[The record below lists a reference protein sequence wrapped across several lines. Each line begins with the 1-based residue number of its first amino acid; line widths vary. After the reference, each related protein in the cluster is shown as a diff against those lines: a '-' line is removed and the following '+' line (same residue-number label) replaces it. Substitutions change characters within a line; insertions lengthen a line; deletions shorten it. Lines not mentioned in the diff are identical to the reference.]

1 MLIVVMFFFFK
12 QKTAYEMRISDWSSD
27 VCSSDLVET
36 IFGSLIS
43 EARADL
49 VAGGKD
55 DFAGLG
61 VDDIEGA
68 LRTAPVFDDE
78 GNLPAIFGALEDE
91 AVIEMVEDF
100 LARHA
105 QCIEQAGDRQ
115 LALAVDTDV
124 DDVLGV
130 EFEVEP
136 RPAIRDHARGEQEFA
151 RRVGLATVM
160 VEEHTRRTVHL
171 RHDDALGTRSE
182 EQKSELQS
190 LMR

>member
-61 VDDIEGA
+61 VDDIEGG

-115 LALAVDTDV
+115 LALAVDTAV

-136 RPAIRDHARGEQEFA
+136 RPGLRDNPGHDTAVAPQGGVAHAK
-151 RRVGLATVM
+151 V
-160 VEEHTRRTVHL
+160 
-171 RHDDALGTRSE
+171 
-182 EQKSELQS
+182 
-190 LMR
+190 